1 MDALLIL
8 GGLLLILAGLI
19 WLVMLAFGTSLLWG
33 WGSLI
38 PPITL
43 VYVLRHWRTA
53 RKAVALSG
61 LGFIP
66 LVVGLTLLA
75 NHDAARL
82 AAILS
87 LDWAKPVDQAPAEL
101 DIELRGEL
109 NGQAFMPQHAELI
122 DGVLSLREGQDFFA
136 RREVKIRLP
145 QGATKAP
152 IRLDVL
158 PEDDGNLPEVE
169 VSWLLPEQDLPEARR
184 LSKGYTLHLDLQA
197 LPPNKLNG
205 DFHLVLPPQYGTT
218 LSGRLELFTDR
229 LRYRDG
235 VLDTAFDSQETLI
248 HVVEDHLQR
257 RFASRLVQVQPI
269 ENVTFPATRVPLTV
283 TAKVNG
289 QEQQVELVL
298 RKGER
303 GWQVEGDHY
312 PTLAQSASVPS
323 KPNVAPAVVAPRE
336 PSRPTVDR
344 RVRFSLLRLLSNPQ
358 QYQNLSMRVI
368 KVSGGAAEG
377 RFAGLDSDGS
387 IRLSQQHGGAGQA
400 SFTLHPDEISRVE
413 LLEP

>member
-53 RKAVALSG
+53 RKAVALAG

-75 NHDAARL
+75 SHDPVRL

-87 LDWAKPVDQAPAEL
+87 LDWAKPAYQAPAEL
-101 DIELRGEL
+101 DIDLHGEL
-109 NGQAFMPQHAELI
+109 NGQAFAPQHAELI

-158 PEDDGNLPEVE
+158 PEDSGNLPEVE

-205 DFHLVLPPQYGTT
+205 DFHLVLPAQYGTT

-235 VLDTAFDSQETLI
+235 QLDTAFDSQETLV

-269 ENVTFPATRVPLTV
+269 PLVTFPATRVPLTV
-283 TAKVNG
+283 TARVNG
-289 QEQQVELVL
+289 QEQQVELIL
-298 RKGER
+298 RKGQS

-312 PTLAQSASVPS
+312 PQLAQSTSAPS
-323 KPNVAPAVVAPRE
+323 KPSSAQVPTPRE

-358 QYQNLSMRVI
+358 QYQNLSMRVF